1 MYVRVYS
8 VCVTVHTS
16 TAGGVITERVS
27 SSTRVT
33 HGLASHRA
41 DVGTVVTVGKRQCAA
56 LCIINRNHQE

>member
-1 MYVRVYS
+1 MYVRV
-8 VCVTVHTS
+8 TLIHTS

-33 HGLASHRA
+33 HGLSSHRA

-56 LCIINRNHQE
+56 LCIINRRHHE